1 MNIFSNIDNLER
13 LHQVLKKEYLT
24 WAFKKKDKGIGSKNN
39 PLTLKFI
46 NKYLSPSLK
55 KEILRELK
63 IISNFLKANNK
74 LVENYQILREIYII
88 SPSFHEIWFFSTHF
102 ATNLKSVINGRLGL
116 KAFLTSKKKGTLN
129 KTLKGI
135 TSFVTKR
142 SILLENLFSQK
153 ASVIESQPSKNVEKD
168 INLLLNTSK
177 NFDSPEEINKALP
190 VLYRITHYFLKK
202 TKYSLL
208 KSDILIGKNS
218 WLKYAPCS
226 VNEGPIF
233 IKKSSQKRI
242 EIFKQIPSLEEKE
255 IRNFLSTN
263 FEIEEVLK

>member
-1 MNIFSNIDNLER
+1 M
-13 LHQVLKKEYLT
+13 
-24 WAFKKKDKGIGSKNN
+24 
-39 PLTLKFI
+39 
-46 NKYLSPSLK
+46 
-55 KEILRELK
+55 
-63 IISNFLKANNK
+63 
-74 LVENYQILREIYII
+74 
-88 SPSFHEIWFFSTHF
+88 WFFSTHF
-102 ATNLKSVINGRLGL
+102 ATNLKSVIKGRLGL
-116 KAFLTSKKKGTLN
+116 KAFLTSNKKGTLN
-129 KTLKGI
+129 KTFKGI
-135 TSFVTKR
+135 TSFVIKR

-153 ASVIESQPSKNVEKD
+153 AGVIESQPSKNVERD

-177 NFDSPEEINKALP
+177 KFDSPEEINKALP

-208 KSDILIGKNS
+208 KSEILLGKNS

-242 EIFKQIPSLEEKE
+242 EIFKQIPSLKKEE